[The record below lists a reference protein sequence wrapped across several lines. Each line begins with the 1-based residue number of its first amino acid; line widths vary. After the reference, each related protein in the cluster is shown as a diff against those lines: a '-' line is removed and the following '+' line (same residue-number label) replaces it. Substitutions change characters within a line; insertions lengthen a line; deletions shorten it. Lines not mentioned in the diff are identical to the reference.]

1 MVMGAAMVSNRT
13 EKSALIQEAIL
24 VISNGFFRLC
34 KILSFFNNLGY

>member
-24 VISNGFFRLC
+24 VISNGFFRLR